1 MQAQRVHTNS
11 PIDMDRPCRCRAAA
25 FPPMQLGRW
34 ALKLMTAALC
44 ALASTVSI
52 ASSYPERPLR
62 MYVGYPAGGGMD
74 SVARALAERLT
85 ESMGQPVVVDNRPGA
100 TGTIAADAAA
110 KSAPDGHT
118 FLFAETGLL
127 IAQSAMPSL
136 QLRVDRDF
144 TPVAGVAKL
153 PLAIGVHPSLPVE
166 TTQELIDLLKTNPN
180 KYSYGSAGIGTVHH
194 FVFEL
199 FSKEAG
205 IEAIHVPY
213 KGGTTMLPDLIE
225 GRIELGVLS
234 SSIVAPHVA
243 TGRIRVLGVSTAE
256 PVSNLPGVP
265 SLATTLPGLDA
276 PANIF
281 ILAPANTPQDIT
293 TRLHQA
299 VDEAVQHPDFV
310 KVLETQGAYPA
321 RATSAELGKLI
332 QVEGQQWAEV
342 AKAAGL
348 QAN

>member
-1 MQAQRVHTNS
+1 M
-11 PIDMDRPCRCRAAA
+11 AAN
-25 FPPMQLGRW
+25 
-34 ALKLMTAALC
+34 
-44 ALASTVSI
+44 
-52 ASSYPERPLR
+52 YPERPLK

-74 SVARALAERLT
+74 SVARALAERLA
-85 ESMGQPVVVDNRPGA
+85 EIMGQPVVVDNRPGA
-100 TGTIAADAAA
+100 TGTIAAEAAA

-127 IAQSAMPSL
+127 IAQSVMPSM
-136 QLRVDRDF
+136 QLRADRDF

-153 PLAIGVHPSLPVE
+153 PLAIGVHPGLNIDS
-166 TTQELIDLLKTNPN
+166 TQQLIDLLKANPN

-199 FSKEAG
+199 FKKEAG
-205 IEAIHVPY
+205 VEAIHVPY

-243 TGRIRVLGVSTAE
+243 TGRIRVLAVSTEE

-281 ILAPANTPQDIT
+281 ILAPAHTPPEVT
-293 TRLHQA
+293 ALLHQA
-299 VDEAVQHPDFV
+299 VDEAVAHPDFV
-310 KVLETQGAYPA
+310 KVLDTQGAYPA
-321 RATSAELGKLI
+321 PATPEELGRLI
-332 QVEGQQWAEV
+332 QVESEQWAEV

-348 QAN
+348 QAEAD